1 MTQNQYSDTFWVQ
14 NEFIVHKLIPP
25 MGFCKIWQKSVVI
38 TVKNREKYRK
48 KHISYKQQKSGVNH
62 KLLTSSE

>member
-1 MTQNQYSDTFWVQ
+1 MQ

-38 TVKNREKYRK
+38 TVKNREKTEKNTFHKNNKNRK
-48 KHISYKQQKSGVNH
+48 
-62 KLLTSSE
+62 LTINY

>member
-48 KHISYKQQKSGVNH
+48 KHIS
-62 KLLTSSE
+62 